1 MYSYLFVK
9 RFFRLLY
16 KFFVYVCWS
25 FIISNLMNAL
35 WDGWSYRH
43 LYINICTFLRRFCN
57 CLWVSR
63 YHRNRIWRVFS
74 FSFSRLF
81 GLVMY
86 LIMFYF
92 EGFSFISLFNLSLCK
107 RYLPSKMCFFSF
119 ILQLV
124 FPYCPWLS
132 FKSNCQY
139 RNITFF
145 LIWKNFFFFFLSSRT
160 HAQLYSINLFVRLL
174 D

>member
-1 MYSYLFVK
+1 M
-9 RFFRLLY
+9 
-16 KFFVYVCWS
+16 YVCWS

-81 GLVMY
+81 GLYLMY

-92 EGFSFISLFNLSLCK
+92 EGFSFSLFNLSLCK
-107 RYLPSKMCFFSF
+107 RYLSSKMCSFSF
-119 ILQLV
+119 TLQLV
-124 FPYCPWLS
+124 FPYCPCLS

-145 LIWKNFFFFFLSSRT
+145 LIWKNFFSSFCLHVRRT
-160 HAQLYSINLFVRLL
+160 HSYIRLTFL
-174 D
+174 